1 MTYQCEKLMTEN
13 ADKLTDAD
21 KEPMNKAIEKVK
33 SAAAASDVSAIKQA
47 TEELNAASQA
57 FSKVLYE
64 KSSTAGDGASP
75 AKSGSGADDDA
86 IDAEFEVKE

>member
-1 MTYQCEKLMTEN
+1 LMTEN

-33 SAAAASDVSAIKQA
+33 TAAATDDVSAIKQA
-47 TEELNAASQA
+47 TDELNSASQA

-64 KSSTAGDGASP
+64 RSSAAAADGGGGAKAAAGA
-75 AKSGSGADDDA
+75 GADDDA